1 MHIRRKRL
9 LSGGRVVTVLPRY
22 RGADVFYSVYG
33 MGSVPLADF
42 DREADAEA
50 YIRRCQGG

>member
-9 LSGGRVVTVLPRY
+9 LTGGRVVTVLPRY